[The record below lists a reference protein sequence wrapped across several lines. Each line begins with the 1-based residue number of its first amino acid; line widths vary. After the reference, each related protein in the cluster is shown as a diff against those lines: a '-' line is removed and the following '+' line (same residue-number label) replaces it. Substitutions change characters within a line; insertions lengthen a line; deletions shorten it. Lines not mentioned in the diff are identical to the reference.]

1 MTFFSDPAT
10 WVLVAF
16 ILFVSLALILKA
28 PSMIA
33 KLLDDQ
39 IKNIR
44 NELDEAR
51 KLKEDANSLLA
62 EYERKIKSTKDETEK
77 IISQAEITA
86 KVYEESTNKKVEE
99 YLIRS
104 EKQSLDR
111 IKQTEK
117 AAIDKISE
125 EIINISINT
134 SEKIISDNMTDE
146 NTNQLFSQSLDQIK
160 KLRD

>member
-62 EYERKIKSTKDETEK
+62 EYERKIKSTKDEAEK
-77 IISQAEITA
+77 IIYQAEITA
-86 KVYEESTNKKVEE
+86 KTYEKSNNKKVEE

-134 SEKIISDNMTDE
+134 SEKIISNNMTDE
-146 NTNQLFSQSLDQIK
+146 NTNELFAQSLDQIK

>member
-134 SEKIISDNMTDE
+134 SEKIISDNMTDK

>member
-62 EYERKIKSTKDETEK
+62 EYERKIKSTKDEAEK
-77 IISQAEITA
+77 IIYQAEITA
-86 KVYEESTNKKVEE
+86 KTYEKS
-99 YLIRS
+99 
-104 EKQSLDR
+104 
-111 IKQTEK
+111 
-117 AAIDKISE
+117 
-125 EIINISINT
+125 
-134 SEKIISDNMTDE
+134 
-146 NTNQLFSQSLDQIK
+146 NTNY
-160 KLRD
+160 

>member
-1 MTFFSDPAT
+1 
-10 WVLVAF
+10 
-16 ILFVSLALILKA
+16 
-28 PSMIA
+28 MIA

-134 SEKIISDNMTDE
+134 SEKIISDNMTDK

>member
-134 SEKIISDNMTDE
+134 SEKIISDNMTDK
-146 NTNQLFSQSLDQIK
+146 NSPNVWLGSYC
-160 KLRD
+160 